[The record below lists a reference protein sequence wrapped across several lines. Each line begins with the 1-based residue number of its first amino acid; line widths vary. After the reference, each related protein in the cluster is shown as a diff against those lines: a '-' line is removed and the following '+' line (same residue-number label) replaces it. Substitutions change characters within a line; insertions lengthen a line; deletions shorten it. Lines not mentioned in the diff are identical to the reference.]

1 MAYWQFGKITL
12 LGAGTVSPRT
22 AKLKDVCKATAF
34 SSRRLVN
41 VAVLMLRHQNVI
53 KVQD

>member
-22 AKLKDVCKATAF
+22 AKLKGVCKKATA
-34 SSRRLVN
+34 SVRGGWLT
-41 VAVLMLRHQNVI
+41 LQC
-53 KVQD
+53 